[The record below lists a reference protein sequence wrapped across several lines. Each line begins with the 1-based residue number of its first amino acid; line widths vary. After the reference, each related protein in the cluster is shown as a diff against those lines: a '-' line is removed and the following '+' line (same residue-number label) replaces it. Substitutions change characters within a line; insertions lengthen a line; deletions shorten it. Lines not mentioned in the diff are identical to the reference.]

1 MRTSSYCLLLI
12 ALAACGPS
20 PRRVVLGAG
29 GPPQTGGANFAVG
42 PSAPGSASGQA
53 PRDRLN
59 TVNAHLEARGY
70 QLMGTASGYNISQ
83 TGLVAVAV
91 TAQAGQCYALMG
103 LGQDGSNIDIIVI
116 DELGQNVGQNVYQ
129 DASPWV
135 HFCAS
140 HTGNYMARVQLASGS
155 GEFVYAAYTGNGDP
169 ELASLLGGPASQG
182 DVSADSDVLSRIAA
196 LDQQLRPQSYEALLS
211 EPMGYNLLPG
221 AHDGVALQ
229 LAAGTCYRFA
239 AFGGNGVRDVGL
251 AVENSNNEMIQ
262 RDTDANRDAVVE
274 YCPVADGR
282 FALNATMVDGSGP
295 LFVTGWRRRVAGSQP
310 TTAPNPNVNV
320 ISAATGGGGGLAES
334 FAALNA
340 NITARGYEAY
350 GDSANGSL
358 RPGESRDF
366 PLALEGGKCYAI
378 VAQGDGRVSNLD
390 LVLQDSRRREVDR
403 DIAHD
408 PRPIVRVC
416 PEQTGEYT
424 MAVNMAQGGGDF
436 VYQAYRWPRGTRGPF
451 GLNGLI
457 YVRLSE
463 VSALLRQEGYS
474 PSGGIPPGQGSLARQ
489 GARSQHEIELT
500 GGCVAVLV
508 VGGDGVND
516 LDVSVTSRAGQS
528 AGEDSRNAFPSVRF
542 CPGPGT
548 YTLNVDAASGSGDY
562 FYQVFERN

>member
-1 MRTSSYCLLLI
+1 MRISSYCLLLI

-20 PRRVVLGAG
+20 PRRVVLG
-29 GPPQTGGANFAVG
+29 TGGAPHTGGVNIAAG
-42 PSAPGSASGQA
+42 PSVPGSASSAA

-59 TVNAHLEARGY
+59 IANSHLEARGY
-70 QLMGTASGYNISQ
+70 RIIGPASHHDISQ
-83 TGLVAVAV
+83 TGLVAMPVE
-91 TAQAGQCYALMG
+91 AQPNQCYTVMA
-103 LGQDGSNIDIIVI
+103 LGQDGSNIDIIVV
-116 DELGQNVGQNVYQ
+116 DPLGQNVGQNVYQ
-129 DASPWV
+129 DANPWV
-135 HFCAS
+135 HFCAVQPGR
-140 HTGNYMARVQLASGS
+140 HLVRVQLASGS
-155 GEFVYAAYTGNGDP
+155 GVFFYAAFQGNGDP
-169 ELASLLGGPASQG
+169 ELAAVLGGPASQG

-196 LDQQLRPQSYEALLS
+196 VNQQLAPQRFEALLS
-211 EPMGYNLLPG
+211 EPMGYNLAAG
-221 AHDGVALQ
+221 GHDGVALQ
-229 LAAGTCYRFA
+229 LAAGTCYRFG

-251 AVENSNNEMIQ
+251 AIENSNNEMIQ
-262 RDTDANRDAVVE
+262 RDVDANRDAVVE
-274 YCPVADGR
+274 YCPVASGR
-282 FALNATMVDGSGP
+282 FTLSATMVDGAGP
-295 LFVTGWRRRVAGSQP
+295 LFVTGWRRQAAGAQP
-310 TTAPNPNVNV
+310 TVTPPPTVNV
-320 ISAATGGGGGLAES
+320 ISATTGGGGGLAES

-390 LVLQDSRRREVDR
+390 LVLRDSSRREVDR
-403 DIAHD
+403 DVAQD

-416 PEQTGEYT
+416 PERTGEYT

-489 GARSQHEIELT
+489 GARGQHEIELS

-516 LDVSVTSRAGQS
+516 LDVTVRSRSGQ
-528 AGEDSRNAFPSVRF
+528 ATGEDSRNAFPSVRF
-542 CPGPGT
+542 CPSAGT
-548 YTLNVDAASGSGDY
+548 YTVNVEAAGGSGAY